1 MNTPEPA
8 GPPAMPAHL
17 RKYIAGRLARDLE
30 AALASG
36 EDVSDL
42 KSDIWEALAKALDG
56 PAGFMQQYVQDRM
69 EAGIEQSA
77 AIAEFEEH
85 TPSEQDMRQAM
96 RAFADTEAGGEA
108 FRLHQERDLRA
119 AIGLENLTNEEL
131 VRRMHDDALAK
142 RFLSFE
148 YRLFWN
154 GTAVSPTGGHT
165 VRFEAKFVDLA
176 RFEVYCTMSEARMRR
191 YPRGNTV
198 VSMLFGRTFAGV
210 EAFAVAC
217 HNALGDDVASVP
229 LCGRVLVDL
238 VEDEE

>member
-1 MNTPEPA
+1 MTRIYGMNTPEST
-8 GPPAMPAHL
+8 GPPAMPGFM

-30 AALASG
+30 QALASG
-36 EDVSDL
+36 EDVSDH
-42 KSDIWEALAKALDG
+42 KSDVWEALSKAMDG

-77 AIAEFEEH
+77 AIAEFKEH
-85 TPSEQDMRQAM
+85 TPSEADMQAQIN
-96 RAFADTEAGGEA
+96 EQVVCS
-108 FRLHQERDLRA
+108 LHE
-119 AIGLENLTNEEL
+119 
-131 VRRMHDDALAK
+131 DALAK
-142 RFLSFE
+142 KFHSFE
-148 YRLFWN
+148 YRLKWN
-154 GTAVSPTGGHT
+154 GSAVSPTGGHT

-176 RFEVYCTMSEARMRR
+176 RFEVYCTFTEGRMRR

-217 HNALGDDVASVP
+217 HNALGDDVASVY
-229 LCGRVLVDL
+229 LDGRIGVDR